1 MPQARLCEP
10 SVDEQLDATLALD
23 AADATSPCQGYCA
36 SCSGMPA

>member
-10 SVDEQLDATLALD
+10 SVDELDATLALD
-23 AADATSPCQGYCA
+23 AAGATSPGQGYCA